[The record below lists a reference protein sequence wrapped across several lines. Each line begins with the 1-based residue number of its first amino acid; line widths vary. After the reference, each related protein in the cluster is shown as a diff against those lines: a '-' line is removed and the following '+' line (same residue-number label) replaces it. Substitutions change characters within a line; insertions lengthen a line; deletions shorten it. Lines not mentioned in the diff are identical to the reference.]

1 MNKMSEIEITV
12 SPRSSK
18 RTITIDGA
26 GNIKAHLNSPPVE
39 GKANAECISLFAK
52 ELGIAKSRIS
62 IEKGLKGRK
71 KKLRIEGLAF
81 DEVITAI
88 RGKQ

>member
-1 MNKMSEIEITV
+1 MDKTAEIDITV

-18 RTITIDGA
+18 RDITIDGS
-26 GNIKAHLNSPPVE
+26 GNIKAHLNSPPVD

-62 IEKGLKGRK
+62 IEKGLKGKRK
-71 KKLRIEGLAF
+71 KLKIEGITLT
-81 DEVITAI
+81 EVIEVI

>member
-1 MNKMSEIEITV
+1 MDKTAEIDVTV

-18 RTITIDGA
+18 RDITIDAG
-26 GNIKAHLNSPPVE
+26 GNIKAHLNAPPVD

-71 KKLRIEGLAF
+71 KKLKIEGLALE
-81 DEVITAI
+81 DVISAL
-88 RGKQ
+88 REKQ